1 MKKLSFFL
9 LLLILG
15 SGLRA
20 ETPWKG
26 VWISHETNQSNPNSW
41 YMYRTTADVQDV
53 PRQAIARIAAD
64 SKYWLWINGEPVVFE
79 GSLKRGPA
87 PGDSYYDEID
97 IAPFLKKGENTI
109 AALVWYFGRN
119 GFSHSSSGHAGFLF
133 DCQAPGVKI
142 VSDNSWK
149 CDTYQAYSDDTG
161 EPRPNYRLSEGNI
174 RFDARKAIDGWYLPG
189 EDKVRTSAMM
199 VGDPNRPPFGKLVK
213 RPIPQWKNHGLQDY
227 VKVETVDDT
236 LYCKLPYNAQIT
248 PWLEVVS
255 ATGGDTIRIQTDNYY
270 TGNGSAPSVRSEY
283 ITRPGDQQYESLGWM
298 SGHIVKYAIPKGVE
312 VKAVKFRETGY
323 DTEFAG
329 TFACDDPFMNELWK
343 RAART

>member
-189 EDKVRTSAMM
+189 EDKVRTS
-199 VGDPNRPPFGKLVK
+199 GFF
-213 RPIPQWKNHGLQDY
+213 
-227 VKVETVDDT
+227 
-236 LYCKLPYNAQIT
+236 
-248 PWLEVVS
+248 S
-255 ATGGDTIRIQTDNYY
+255 IR
-270 TGNGSAPSVRSEY
+270 
-283 ITRPGDQQYESLGWM
+283 
-298 SGHIVKYAIPKGVE
+298 
-312 VKAVKFRETGY
+312 
-323 DTEFAG
+323 
-329 TFACDDPFMNELWK
+329 
-343 RAART
+343 

>member
-41 YMYRTTADVQDV
+41 YMYHTTADVQDV

-119 GFSHSSSGHAGFLF
+119 GFSHSSSGHA
-133 DCQAPGVKI
+133 
-142 VSDNSWK
+142 VSCS
-149 CDTYQAYSDDTG
+149 TA
-161 EPRPNYRLSEGNI
+161 RLPAS
-174 RFDARKAIDGWYLPG
+174 K
-189 EDKVRTSAMM
+189 S
-199 VGDPNRPPFGKLVK
+199 
-213 RPIPQWKNHGLQDY
+213 
-227 VKVETVDDT
+227 
-236 LYCKLPYNAQIT
+236 
-248 PWLEVVS
+248 
-255 ATGGDTIRIQTDNYY
+255 
-270 TGNGSAPSVRSEY
+270 
-283 ITRPGDQQYESLGWM
+283 
-298 SGHIVKYAIPKGVE
+298 
-312 VKAVKFRETGY
+312 
-323 DTEFAG
+323 
-329 TFACDDPFMNELWK
+329 
-343 RAART
+343 